1 MFDTMKI
8 RRKAPGVWFAL
19 CLAVLTG
26 LLFGCTKQF
35 EVLSEREL
43 DRLPVVI
50 QLGGSVPGFQT
61 GDTLL
66 ALVPG
71 IYGKI
76 SHNRGLA
83 EVIAIY
89 NQTKKQWQSLG
100 EGQPWQLRSL
110 DYKFATVDSLNLSG
124 IIFSANLGRREPVN
138 DRLNKAIWV
147 RSCHAGSSLIIE
159 VAFGTD
165 PLTVRKIQYLPS
177 VDGLTV
183 DLQKGSLLQ
192 VREK

>member
-1 MFDTMKI
+1 MKI
-8 RRKAPGVWFAL
+8 RRKVPSVWCAL

-26 LLFGCTKQF
+26 LLFGCAKQF
-35 EVLSEREL
+35 EVLSEREI
-43 DRLPVVI
+43 DRLPVII

-66 ALVPG
+66 ALVPA
-71 IYGKI
+71 IYSKT
-76 SHNRGLA
+76 SHSRGLA
-83 EVIAIY
+83 EVIAVY

-100 EGQPWQLRSL
+100 EGNPWQLRSL
-110 DYKFATVDSLNLSG
+110 DYKFATIDSLNLSG
-124 IIFSANLGRREPVN
+124 ILLPGNLGRREPVN

-147 RSCHAGSSLIIE
+147 RTCHTGSSLIIE
-159 VAFGTD
+159 VAFGTE
-165 PLTVRKIQYLPS
+165 PLTVRKIQYQPS

-183 DLQKGSLLQ
+183 ELEKGSLLQ